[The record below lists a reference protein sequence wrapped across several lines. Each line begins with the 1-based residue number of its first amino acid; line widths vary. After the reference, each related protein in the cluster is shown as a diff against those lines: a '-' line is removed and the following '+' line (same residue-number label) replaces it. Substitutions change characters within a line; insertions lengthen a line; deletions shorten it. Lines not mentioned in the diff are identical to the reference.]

1 MNIQRTLI
9 LIGAFFIA
17 VVAGKV
23 GYERIVGSQ
32 AQMAAAAAARNQI
45 VQVQRG
51 NLVATVNTTGPIV
64 AVNQAKLSF
73 KTGGRLKSVNVGVGD
88 VVKAGDVLA
97 RLETQDLELQLV
109 QAQATL
115 ETNQIKLAQAKAGP
129 KPEDIVIAKSAL
141 EKAAISLQKAQADYD
156 KVSWMSGIGAMPQS
170 VALQQASLD
179 YQTALA
185 NYAKATAGTPTDDI
199 RVLENTV
206 KNSQA
211 ALELVRLNLANAS
224 LVAPFDGIVASV
236 GANPGEQVGGGT
248 PMFTLINLSK
258 LRIDANVDET
268 EISKVNLGQEVSI
281 TLDALPNVRLQGKV
295 ISVAPGAT
303 VQSGV
308 VTYLVQIGIVSADAQ
323 VMTGMTA
330 NANIVVE
337 QKTNVLYVPNR
348 AIKVNRNLRTVQV
361 MENGQLVEKQI
372 RTGMSNDQFTEVT
385 EGLKEGEEVVIVTTA
400 TNRPLTGGAS
410 RLFGGMP
417 PSGGGFMM
425 R

>member
-1 MNIQRTLI
+1 MNIQRILI

-23 GYERIVGSQ
+23 GYERIVGSP

-97 RLETQDLELQLV
+97 SLETQDLELQLV

-129 KPEDIVIAKSAL
+129 KPEDIVIAKSTL
-141 EKAAISLQKAQADYD
+141 EKAAINLQKAQADYD
-156 KVSWMSGIGAMPQS
+156 KISWMSGIGAMPQS

-185 NYAKATAGTPTDDI
+185 NYAKATAGTSTDDI
-199 RVLENTV
+199 RVLENTM

-224 LVAPFDGIVASV
+224 LIAPFDGIVASV

-268 EISKVNLGQEVSI
+268 EISKVNVGQEVNI

-308 VTYLVQIGIVSADAQ
+308 VTYLVQIGIVSADPQ
-323 VMTGMTA
+323 SR
-330 NANIVVE
+330 
-337 QKTNVLYVPNR
+337 R
-348 AIKVNRNLRTVQV
+348 A
-361 MENGQLVEKQI
+361 
-372 RTGMSNDQFTEVT
+372 
-385 EGLKEGEEVVIVTTA
+385 
-400 TNRPLTGGAS
+400 
-410 RLFGGMP
+410 
-417 PSGGGFMM
+417 
-425 R
+425 